1 MYKLIGSA
9 KSRAFRVMWMLEELG
24 EAYEH
29 DSAAPR
35 SPEALAVNPSAKVP
49 AFMDGDEVILDSVAI
64 CQYLADKHGKFT
76 YKAGTV
82 ERARQD
88 SYTHLALDEL
98 DAALWWAAKNSF
110 VLPEE
115 LRSDKAAAAC
125 EYDFMRGLAHLET
138 RLGDNQYVTGDEFT
152 VPDLIIAHCMGWGIN
167 VMKWIPPKGPLR
179 DYLSRVRERPA
190 FKTAWARREAAP
202 NMF

>member
-35 SPEALAVNPSAKVP
+35 SAEALAVNPSAKVP
-49 AFMDGDEVILDSVAI
+49 AFMDGDDVIIDSVAI
-64 CQYLADKHGKFT
+64 CQYLADKHDRFT
-76 YKAGTV
+76 HRAGTV

-88 SYTHLALDEL
+88 SFTHLALDEL
-98 DAALWWAAKNSF
+98 DGALWWAAKNSF
-110 VLPEE
+110 VLPED

-125 EYDFMRGLAHLET
+125 EHDYMRGLGHLEA
-138 RLGDNQYVTGDEFT
+138 RLGDNQFVTGDEFT
-152 VPDLIIAHCMGWGIN
+152 VPDLIIGHCMGWGIN

-179 DYLSRVRERPA
+179 DYLARLRERPA
-190 FKTAWARREAAP
+190 FKAAWARREAG
-202 NMF
+202 

>member
-9 KSRAFRVMWMLEELG
+9 KSRALRVMWMLEELD

-49 AFMDGDEVILDSVAI
+49 AFMDGDDLILDSVAI
-64 CQYLADKHGKFT
+64 CQYLADKHGKCT
-76 YKAGTV
+76 HKAGTI
-82 ERARQD
+82 ERAKQD
-88 SYTHLALDEL
+88 SFTHLALDEL
-98 DAALWWAAKNSF
+98 DGALWWAAKNSF
-110 VLPEE
+110 VLPED

-125 EYDFMRGLAHLET
+125 EYDYRRGLGHLEA
-138 RLGDNQYVTGDEFT
+138 RLGDNQFVTGDEFT
-152 VPDLIIAHCMGWGIN
+152 VPDLIIGHCMGWGIN

-179 DYLSRVRERPA
+179 DYLARLRERPA
-190 FKTAWARREAAP
+190 FKAAWARREAG
-202 NMF
+202 

>member
-24 EAYEH
+24 ETYEQ

-49 AFMDGDEVILDSVAI
+49 AFLDGDDVILDSVAI

-76 YKAGTV
+76 HKAGTIQ
-82 ERARQD
+82 RARQD
-88 SYTHLALDEL
+88 SFTHLALDEL
-98 DAALWWAAKNSF
+98 DGALWWAAKNSF
-110 VLPEE
+110 VLPED

-125 EYDFMRGLAHLET
+125 EYDYMRGLAHLEA
-138 RLGDNQYVTGDEFT
+138 RLGDNQFVTGDEFT
-152 VPDLIIAHCMGWGIN
+152 VPDLIIGHCMGWGIN
-167 VMKWIPPKGPLR
+167 VMKWQPPKGPLQ
-179 DYLSRVRERPA
+179 DYLARLHERPA
-190 FKTAWARREAAP
+190 FKAAWAKRETS
-202 NMF
+202 

>member
-24 EAYEH
+24 EPYKH

-49 AFMDGDEVILDSVAI
+49 AFMDGDDIIVDSVAI

-76 YKAGTV
+76 HKAGTV
-82 ERARQD
+82 ARAGQD
-88 SYTHLALDEL
+88 SFTHLALDEL

-179 DYLSRVRERPA
+179 DYLSRVRDRPA
-190 FKTAWARREAAP
+190 FQSAWAKREAS
-202 NMF
+202 